1 MLTTSSRLT
10 WSEKNLLCWTDER
23 HTNLRRIFEPTS
35 TSHSYPIIMSR
46 DPRDNESRTMYVD
59 VTTGQHYYI
68 YSPGHIDSMIRL
80 RRVLAIAR
88 VEQER
93 SSGGNINARTMDTS
107 RSEHL
112 QNVSGHGGNSAPV
125 SRLFERRRNRH
136 PSSLPQHGPT
146 LYPTQAR
153 LVDIRRSPTHIPP
166 SLFQSM
172 LATLRQNQM
181 RHSHITVPIRQRRT
195 SAANR
200 SARSHS
206 SDSEPATI
214 PQRRGRY
221 SIVQF
226 SKSARRGR
234 RVFRHLLNTID
245 IDRQDLPVWFD
256 YRTRA
261 HKYLLPRPYRIL
273 SRHKFQN
280 LTQIYCE
287 WDGRYQSFLQ
297 RVPLRSRS
305 ERCQRVIDQMV
316 EAMEDIP
323 SSDES
328 DPEYFVVDELAP
340 R

>member
-1 MLTTSSRLT
+1 
-10 WSEKNLLCWTDER
+10 
-23 HTNLRRIFEPTS
+23 
-35 TSHSYPIIMSR
+35 MSR
-46 DPRDNESRTMYVD
+46 DPRDNEPPRIYVD
-59 VTTGQHYYI
+59 VTTGQPYYI
-68 YSPGHIDSMIRL
+68 HSPRHIDSRIRL
-80 RRVLAIAR
+80 RTVLGIPG
-88 VEQER
+88 VEQGR
-93 SSGGNINARTMDTS
+93 GSGGNINPRTMDTS
-107 RSEHL
+107 RSGYH
-112 QNVSGHGGNSAPV
+112 QNVSGHGGNSAPA
-125 SRLFERRRNRH
+125 SLLFERRLDRN

-146 LYPTQAR
+146 LHPTQVR
-153 LVDIRRSPTHIPP
+153 LVDIRYGPTHIPL

-172 LATLRQNQM
+172 LATLRQNSI
-181 RHSHITVPIRQRRT
+181 RHSHIPVPIRQRRT
-195 SAANR
+195 PAANR

-206 SDSEPATI
+206 SDSEPATV

-234 RVFRHLLNTID
+234 RVFRYLLNTID
-245 IDRQDLPVWFD
+245 IDSQDLPIWFD

-261 HKYLLPRPYRIL
+261 HEYLLPKPYRTI

-287 WDGRYQSFLQ
+287 WNGRYQSFLQ
-297 RVPLRSRS
+297 RVPLRSCS
-305 ERCQRVIDQMV
+305 ERRRRVGDQMM

-328 DPEYFVVDELAP
+328 DPEYFVVDEFA